1 MIEINGNEYP
11 VRYSMK
17 ALKSLNARPR
27 STCSACLILQN
38 FLQTL
43 ALFFVTLVLNAGAT
57 LKVSSLTWSFRSSK
71 STLRLHTSHNALT
84 CLVNTATK
92 KSVDGNEK
100 PVGWQDLI
108 RMGMGVL
115 HLSPSA
121 FWDMTFGELS
131 LALEA
136 NRETAEMLQ
145 RFEWERTRWL
155 ATIFMQ
161 PHLKKGRKL
170 RPKELM
176 QFPWEKP
183 KRNKDNLTTEQLF
196 ERIKERDGWQS

>member
-1 MIEINGNEYP
+1 M
-11 VRYSMK
+11 
-17 ALKSLNARPR
+17 
-27 STCSACLILQN
+27 
-38 FLQTL
+38 
-43 ALFFVTLVLNAGAT
+43 
-57 LKVSSLTWSFRSSK
+57 
-71 STLRLHTSHNALT
+71 
-84 CLVNTATK
+84 
-92 KSVDGNEK
+92 
-100 PVGWQDLI
+100 I

-121 FWDMTFGELS
+121 FWEMTFGELS

-136 NRETAEMLQ
+136 NRETAEMLE

-183 KRNKDNLTTEQLF
+183 KRNKDNLSTEQLF